1 MPIQLVETTFVC
13 GERKDFIVL
22 LTTFSHCLDWVLRGD
37 GNRGMEAG
45 IKKRVTKEGPSKQR
59 MSGVSARRIDF
70 NVLTLNLIVI
80 NVHRKLQQIDRIGAT
95 LSVVVP
101 STKFLSTSS
110 VLIRRNRIIFSYHDI
125 NVIGFCTFK
134 DSRQFARWFTTL
146 NPSSFTVV
154 LGSITSHCRPTTI
167 LRPGSE
173 TFRDIKDTKER

>member
-1 MPIQLVETTFVC
+1 
-13 GERKDFIVL
+13 ERKGFIVL

-37 GNRGMEAG
+37 GNRGMETG

-59 MSGVSARRIDF
+59 MSGVGWQGGASLHLPTNFMRLVNSRKK
-70 NVLTLNLIVI
+70 LTDRLIYEL
-80 NVHRKLQQIDRIGAT
+80 KAT

-110 VLIRRNRIIFSYHDI
+110 ALIRRNRFIFSCRDI
-125 NVIGFCTFK
+125 NVIGFCIFK

-146 NPSSFTVV
+146 NPSSFTVA
-154 LGSITSHCRPTTI
+154 LGSITRHCRRPTTVP
-167 LRPGSE
+167 RPGFE